1 MYVRYTIRKE
11 GILMTNDLARIPVKT
26 LVKQDK
32 IKEMLTETLKG
43 RATQFATSII
53 NIVNNDRALQG
64 VNQMSV
70 IQSAMVAATLNLPI
84 DKNLGYMW
92 LVPYKGQAQAQIGYK
107 GYIQL
112 AQRTGQYK
120 AMNTVVVHEGELIS
134 WNPLSEEVEFDPTK
148 RTSDEVIG
156 YVGYFRLVNG
166 FEKTVYWTREQ
177 IDQHRQRF
185 SKMSGKSEPSGVW
198 KTDFDAMAL
207 KTVIR
212 NMLSKWGP
220 LSIDMQ
226 EALKHDEQEPTE
238 HLDIEAEEVASET
251 TDSLIADFNKS
262 QQEGAK
268 DDDASTNKES
278 EEAKQGELL

>member
-1 MYVRYTIRKE
+1 M
-11 GILMTNDLARIPVKT
+11 NDLARVPVKT

-32 IKEMLTETLKG
+32 IKEMLNETLKG
-43 RATQFATSII
+43 RASQFATSII
-53 NIVNNDRALQG
+53 NIVNGDRSLQG
-64 VNQMSV
+64 VNQISI

-120 AMNTVVVHEGELIS
+120 AMNTVVVHAGELIS
-134 WNPLSEEVEFDPTK
+134 WNPLSEEVEYDPTK
-148 RTSDEVIG
+148 RTSDEVVG

-185 SKMSGKSEPSGVW
+185 SKMSGKTEPTGVW

-226 EALKHDEQEPTE
+226 EALKHDEQEPVE
-238 HLDIEAEEVASET
+238 RLDIEADESEVASET

-262 QQEGAK
+262 QQEEEK
-268 DDDASTNKES
+268 KDDASIDKAT
-278 EEAKQGELL
+278 EEVKQGELL

>member
-1 MYVRYTIRKE
+1 M
-11 GILMTNDLARIPVKT
+11 NDLARVPVKT

-32 IKEMLTETLKG
+32 IKEMLNETLKG
-43 RATQFATSII
+43 RASQFATSII
-53 NIVNNDRALQG
+53 NIVNGDRSLQG
-64 VNQMSV
+64 VNQISI

-120 AMNTVVVHEGELIS
+120 AMNTVVVHVGELIS
-134 WNPLSEEVEFDPTK
+134 WNPLSEEVEYDPTK
-148 RTSDEVIG
+148 RTSDEVVG

-185 SKMSGKSEPSGVW
+185 SKMSGETEPTGVW

-226 EALKHDEQEPTE
+226 EALKHDEQEPVE
-238 HLDIEAEEVASET
+238 RLDIEADESEVASET

-262 QQEGAK
+262 QQEEEK
-268 DDDASTNKES
+268 KDDASIDKAT
-278 EEAKQGELL
+278 EEVKQGELL

>member
-1 MYVRYTIRKE
+1 
-11 GILMTNDLARIPVKT
+11 
-26 LVKQDK
+26 
-32 IKEMLTETLKG
+32 
-43 RATQFATSII
+43 
-53 NIVNNDRALQG
+53 
-64 VNQMSV
+64 MSV

-134 WNPLSEEVEFDPTK
+134 WNPLSEEVEYDPTK
-148 RTSDEVIG
+148 RVSDEVIG

-166 FEKTVYWTREQ
+166 FEKTVYWTKEQ

-185 SKMSGKSEPSGVW
+185 SKMSGKSEPTGVW

-238 HLDIEAEEVASET
+238 RIDVETDELEAASET
-251 TDSLIADFNKS
+251 TDNLIADFNKS
-262 QQEGAK
+262 QQGVK
-268 DDDASTNKES
+268 DDDASTNNVE